1 MTVKAYYPGSK
12 YVPLSVSGTVCY
24 LSCRGC
30 NAAYLKGMIDVS
42 NPEKLRSVLNELY
55 RQGVR
60 GYLLSGGYSKDGY
73 LLIRNEHLKVVKNFL
88 RDHEAVFSIH
98 LGLAPRN
105 LLHSVWSAG
114 VDVIDFEMPPSNNY
128 LKHVKGLRHLSVDD
142 YLEFAAYI
150 RDTYGKDF
158 IAPHLV
164 LDSTYATPEEE
175 QRMVE
180 AIAGLGPYV
189 FVALVEVRRTNNDEG
204 RVREALRLARMGFKE
219 VALGCMR
226 SPRFKALDEVWL
238 REGLVDRI
246 AVPKPALVKELGLRV
261 VGACCSLKPKYEHL
275 FT

>member
-30 NAAYLKGMIDVS
+30 NATYLRGMIDVS
-42 NPEKLRSVLNELY
+42 DPEKLRSVLNELY

-60 GYLLSGGYSKDGY
+60 GYLLSGGFSKDGY
-73 LLIRNEHLKVVKNFL
+73 LLIRDEHLKVVKDFL
-88 RDHEAVFSIH
+88 RNHEAVFSIH

-114 VDVIDFEMPPSNNY
+114 IDVIDFELPPSDSY
-128 LKHVKGLRHLSVDD
+128 LRHVKGLGSRSVND
-142 YLEFAAYI
+142 YLEFAMYI

-158 IAPHLV
+158 IAPHLI

-175 QRMVE
+175 QGVIKV
-180 AIAGLGPYV
+180 IAGLDPYV
-189 FVALVEVRRTNNDEG
+189 FVALVEIRRTNNDEG
-204 RVREALRLARMGFKE
+204 RVREALRLARTCFRE

-226 SPRFKALDEVWL
+226 SPRFKALDGVWL
-238 REGLVDRI
+238 REGLVNRI
-246 AVPKPALVKELGLRV
+246 AVPKPALVREQSLRV
-261 VGACCSLKPKYEHL
+261 VKACCSLKPKYEHL

>member
-1 MTVKAYYPGSK
+1 MTAKAYYPGSK

-24 LSCRGC
+24 LSCKGC
-30 NAAYLKGMIDVS
+30 NAAYLEGMIDVS
-42 NPEKLRSVLNELY
+42 DPEKLRLVLSELY

-88 RDHEAVFSIH
+88 RDHEAVFSTH
-98 LGLAPRN
+98 LGLAPRD

-114 VDVIDFEMPPSNNY
+114 VDVIDFEVPPSNDY
-128 LKHVKGLRHLSVDD
+128 LKHVKGLGHHSVND

-158 IAPHLV
+158 IAPHLI

-175 QRMVE
+175 QRMIK
-180 AIAGLGPYV
+180 AIAELDPYV
-189 FVALVEVRRTNNDEG
+189 FVALVEIRRTNNDEG
-204 RVREALRLARMGFKE
+204 RVKDALRLARMSFRE

-238 REGLVDRI
+238 RECLVDRI
-246 AVPKPALVKELGLRV
+246 AVPKPALVREYDLQVIK
-261 VGACCSLKPKYEHL
+261 ACCSLKPKYEHL
-275 FT
+275 FA